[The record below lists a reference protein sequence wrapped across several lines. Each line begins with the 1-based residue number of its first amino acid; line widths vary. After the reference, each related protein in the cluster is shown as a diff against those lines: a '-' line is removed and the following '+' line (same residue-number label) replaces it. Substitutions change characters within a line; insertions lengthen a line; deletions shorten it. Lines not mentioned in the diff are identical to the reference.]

1 MWGGMQSTGIRA
13 IILLFETGRSAT
25 HMPHAVREPFVVLF
39 SLFVLE
45 VIRRILTV
53 GTDGTASFHNS
64 TPGEPGNM
72 RTWCNGSTSAFQAE
86 DAGSIPVIRSTTQT
100 VDNQLHSFGWCS
112 GCPLHAAVAQL
123 VERLTCNQLVR
134 GSKPLGSSILTAQN
148 QRRKE
153 VSRDHF
159 RQL

>member
-1 MWGGMQSTGIRA
+1 
-13 IILLFETGRSAT
+13 
-25 HMPHAVREPFVVLF
+25 MPHAVREPFVVLF

-86 DAGSIPVIRSTTQT
+86 DAGSIPVIRSTPRREPINSI
-100 VDNQLHSFGWCS
+100 VLGSNS
-112 GCPLHAAVAQL
+112 GCPRHAVVAQL
-123 VERLTCNQLVR
+123 VEQLICNQQVG
-134 GSKPLGSSILTAQN
+134 GSNPLGSSNIDGEKT
-148 QRRKE
+148 
-153 VSRDHF
+153 
-159 RQL
+159 